1 MAMNSRIIFPLR
13 RLAHLDRE
21 SFQDYW
27 LNQHASLVKKHARTL
42 GIIRYQQVHT
52 LQDTRPTKVD
62 SFDGVAEIWADP
74 NVAEGT
80 PSEQRDAG
88 IALFEDERTFIDL
101 ARSPIW
107 VAEEDVLLDGPREG
121 VRITA
126 LLKRKPGTT
135 RQQFRA
141 HWHDIHGPWA
151 LRHPEVWGFTH
162 YVQNHAPLDAESNS
176 LAAMRGAP
184 EPFDGVS
191 EIYRRA
197 STAPQEVVDRMRA
210 EILEDEH
217 NFLDVDHSPVFTG
230 SVHVIIP
237 G

>member
-1 MAMNSRIIFPLR
+1 MNERIIFPLR
-13 RLAHLDRE
+13 RLPHLDRA

-27 LNQHASLVKKHARTL
+27 LNQHGPLVARHARTL
-42 GIIRYQQVHT
+42 GIVRYRQVHT
-52 LQDTRPTKVD
+52 MKDTRPTKVD
-62 SFDGVAEIWADP
+62 SFDGVAEIWVDP
-74 NVAEGT
+74 ARAEGT
-80 PSEQRDAG
+80 ADQQREAG
-88 IALFEDERTFIDL
+88 RVLFDDERTFIDHS
-101 ARSPIW
+101 RSPIW
-107 VAEEDVLLDGPREG
+107 TAEEDVLLEGPKEG

-162 YVQNHAPLDAESNS
+162 YVQNHAPLDAEANP

-191 EIYRRA
+191 EIYRTD
-197 STAPQEVVDRMRA
+197 STAPADVVERMRA
-210 EILEDEH
+210 EILEDEF

-230 SVHVIIP
+230 IVHDFIA

>member
-107 VAEEDVLLDGPREG
+107 VAEEDVLLDGPLDSSSVPIG
-121 VRITA
+121 TTFTA
-126 LLKRKPGTT
+126 LGRCAIPKSGDSPTT
-135 RQQFRA
+135 CRTTHPSMPSPTRSPRCAA
-141 HWHDIHGPWA
+141 HPS
-151 LRHPEVWGFTH
+151 P
-162 YVQNHAPLDAESNS
+162 
-176 LAAMRGAP
+176 
-184 EPFDGVS
+184 
-191 EIYRRA
+191 
-197 STAPQEVVDRMRA
+197 STA
-210 EILEDEH
+210 
-217 NFLDVDHSPVFTG
+217 
-230 SVHVIIP
+230 
-237 G
+237 

>member
-1 MAMNSRIIFPLR
+1 MNQRIIFPLR
-13 RLAHLDRE
+13 RLAHLDR
-21 SFQDYW
+21 SQFQSYW
-27 LNQHASLVKKHARTL
+27 LERHAPLVKQHALTL
-42 GIIRYQQVHT
+42 GIVRYQQVHT

-62 SFDGVAEIWADP
+62 PFDGVAELWVDP
-74 NVAEGT
+74 ASATGTAEN
-80 PSEQRDAG
+80 QRSAG
-88 IALFEDERTFIDL
+88 LALLDDERNFIDL

-107 VAEEDVLLDGPREG
+107 TAEEDVLLEGAQEG

-135 RQQFRA
+135 RQQFRT

-162 YVQNHAPLDAESNS
+162 YVQNHAPLDAESNP

-191 EIYRRA
+191 EIYRTA
-197 STAPQEVVDRMRA
+197 STAPADVVDRMRA
-210 EILEDEH
+210 EILEDEF

-230 SVHVIIP
+230 KVHVII
-237 G
+237 GA

>member
-1 MAMNSRIIFPLR
+1 MNRRIIFPLR
-13 RLAHLDRE
+13 RLAHLDRAG
-21 SFQDYW
+21 FQEHW
-27 LNQHASLVKKHARTL
+27 LVHHAPLVAQHASTL
-42 GIIRYQQVHT
+42 GIVRYRQVHT
-52 LQDTRPTKVD
+52 LKDTRPTKVD
-62 SFDGVAEIWADP
+62 PFDGVAELWVDP
-74 NVAEGT
+74 ARAEG
-80 PSEQRDAG
+80 SAEQQKEAG
-88 IALFEDERTFIDL
+88 LVLFHDERTFIDH

-107 VAEEDVLLDGPREG
+107 IAEEDVLLEGPQEG

-162 YVQNHAPLDAESNS
+162 YVQNHAPLDAESNP

-191 EIYRRA
+191 EIYRKD
-197 STAPQEVVDRMRA
+197 STAPADVVDRMRA
-210 EILEDEH
+210 EILADEL

-230 SVHVIIP
+230 IVHDIIP